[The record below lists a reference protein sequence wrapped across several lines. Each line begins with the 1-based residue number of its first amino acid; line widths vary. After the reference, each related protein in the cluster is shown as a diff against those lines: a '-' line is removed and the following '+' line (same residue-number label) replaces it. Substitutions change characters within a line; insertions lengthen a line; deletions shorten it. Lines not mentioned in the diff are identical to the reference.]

1 MAANQLITKPRK
13 ETDMRILMADA
24 DADTMPQTYY
34 LRDVFSEVVGRID
47 KCKKDG
53 TMFRFRAVY
62 APIPVV
68 DGRMQKTG
76 MIAVDPNS
84 IILVGEEPK
93 ETGNNG
99 K

>member
-1 MAANQLITKPRK
+1 MPANQLITQPRK
-13 ETDMRILMADA
+13 ETDLRMLMA

-47 KCKKDG
+47 KCKKEG
-53 TMFRFRAVY
+53 TMFRFRAFY
-62 APIPVV
+62 GSV
-68 DGRMQKTG
+68 DSRMKKTG

-93 ETGNNG
+93 VTD
-99 K
+99 

>member
-1 MAANQLITKPRK
+1 MPANQLITKPRE
-13 ETDMRILMADA
+13 ETDMRILMA

-53 TMFRFRAVY
+53 TMFRFRAFY
-62 APIPVV
+62 GSV
-68 DGRMQKTG
+68 DGRMKKTG

-93 ETGNNG
+93 VTD
-99 K
+99 

>member
-1 MAANQLITKPRK
+1 MPSNQLITKPRE
-13 ETDMRILMADA
+13 ETDMRILVA

-47 KCKKDG
+47 KCKKGG

-62 APIPVV
+62 APVPVV

-93 ETGNNG
+93 ETGNND
-99 K
+99 